1 MKKLKSTLPNMIL
14 SLGIVSIVAA
24 GMLGGMYMVTKEPI
38 ATMEQ
43 QRRVD
48 AIKQVAPQMDND
60 PVSDAV
66 EITTSSG
73 TKCTVYPC
81 YLNGTFNGAVVASY
95 SMEGF
100 GGEIQIMAGFNADGT
115 VKDYQVLSHAETP
128 GLGSKMQDWFRDPS
142 GARSV
147 IGKSPAEVSFHVVKD
162 KEQKGE
168 IDGITAATISS
179 RAFLGA
185 MREAFDAYT
194 LVKEQKTGKAAAQAI
209 GDGTSGATSKAQNKT
224 KE

>member
-1 MKKLKSTLPNMIL
+1 MKRLKSTLPNMLL

-24 GMLGGMYMVTKEPI
+24 ALLAGMYLITKEPI
-38 ATMEQ
+38 ADMEQ

-48 AIKQVAPQMDND
+48 AIKKVAPSMDND
-60 PVSDAV
+60 PVVDAK
-66 EITTSSG
+66 EITTPSG

-81 YLNGTFNGAVVASY
+81 MLNGKFNGAVVSSSTMA
-95 SMEGF
+95 GF

-128 GLGSKMQDWFRDPS
+128 GLGSKMQDWFRDPTA
-142 GARSV
+142 ARSV
-147 IGKSPAEVSFHVVKD
+147 IGKSPEQVSFYVVKD

-179 RAFLGA
+179 RAFLSA
-185 MREAFDAYT
+185 MREAFDAYAQ
-194 LVKEQKTGKAAAQAI
+194 VSKEQTGKDAASTSK
-209 GDGTSGATSKAQNKT
+209 GDADSGASRQHNTEK
-224 KE
+224 